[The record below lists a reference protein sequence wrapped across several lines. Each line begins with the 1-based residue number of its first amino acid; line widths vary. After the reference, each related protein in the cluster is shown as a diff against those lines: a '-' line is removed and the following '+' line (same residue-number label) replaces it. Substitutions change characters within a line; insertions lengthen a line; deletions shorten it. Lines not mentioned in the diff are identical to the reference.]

1 MSDDLRHVEDL
12 LAEAGIAVSD
22 GDVRLLAEKLPKMRK
37 VVARLRVT
45 ELRDVVDGPAHKALQ
60 SSGTAPVHA
69 LPSTAE

>member
-60 SSGTAPVHA
+60 SSGTAPVHT